1 MGLGRSHER
10 IPVAAPPPASGRS
23 TRYLLLIPSSRVN
36 RRCRTTLSAIFRS
49 PVPADVKWAEVE
61 HLVTGAGG
69 TVREGRGSRVRFELN
84 GVRANFHRPHP
95 GKEAKRYQV
104 RHLRDFFA
112 AAGVIP

>member
-1 MGLGRSHER
+1 MPEFEIKG
-10 IPVAAPPPASGRS
+10 PVAHRKILAGRS
-23 TRYLLLIPSSRVN
+23 TRYLRLIPSSCVN

-49 PVPADVKWAEVE
+49 PAPADVKWAEVE
-61 HLVTGAGG
+61 HLVAGAGG
-69 TVREGRGSRVRFELN
+69 TVREGRGSRIRFELN
-84 GVRANFHRPHP
+84 GVRANFHRSHP